1 MRPLRV
7 AGEAPPPQVAR
18 AALQLLPAFES
29 VRRPGRATARRA
41 RVANA
46 AADGTHYRAR
56 ALPGVT
62 MTETGGGC
70 PVRAGG
76 GTAPGQRDSETAR
89 LRRGRGGKGGLPPP
103 PMPRDGLTVRR

>member
-76 GTAPGQRDSETAR
+76 GTARQR
-89 LRRGRGGKGGLPPP
+89 GCGGGGGGKGGLPPP
-103 PMPRDGLTVRR
+103 PMPRDGVTVRR